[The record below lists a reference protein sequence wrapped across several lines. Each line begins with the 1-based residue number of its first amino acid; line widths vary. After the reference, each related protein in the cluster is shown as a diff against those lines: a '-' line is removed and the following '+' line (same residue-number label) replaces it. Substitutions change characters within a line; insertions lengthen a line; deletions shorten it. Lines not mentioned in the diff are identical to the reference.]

1 MLPPATLQ
9 DVMGDIDMTTQVKIV
24 KKNRSQETI
33 ATLDS
38 EAQKPHE
45 PNTRDM
51 VRTIKSWVT
60 EFQDRK
66 RQQTHSLPVFPVV
79 VVLNEQGTGL
89 SLAS

>member
-1 MLPPATLQ
+1 MP
-9 DVMGDIDMTTQVKIV
+9 TQVKIV
-24 KKNRSQETI
+24 KKNRLQEAI

-45 PNTRDM
+45 PTTRDM

-66 RQQTHSLPVFPVV
+66 RQQTHSLPDFPVV
-79 VVLNEQGTGL
+79 VALNEQSPSL

>member
-1 MLPPATLQ
+1 MA
-9 DVMGDIDMTTQVKIV
+9 TQVKIV
-24 KKNRSQETI
+24 KKNRPQETL

-45 PNTRDM
+45 PTTRDM

-66 RQQTHSLPVFPVV
+66 RQQTHSLPDFPVM
-79 VVLNEQGTGL
+79 VVLNEQSPSL
-89 SLAS
+89 SLAN